1 MSNERKQSDPDFR
14 QLRVVSLES
23 RRADD
28 MVRLIEKNNGVPFV
42 SPSMKEVPLENNQPS
57 VDLAHRIRRMRS
69 VC

>member
-28 MVRLIEKNNGVPFV
+28 MVRLIEKTNGVPFV
-42 SPSMKEVPLENNQPS
+42 SP
-57 VDLAHRIRRMRS
+57 
-69 VC
+69 

>member
-57 VDLAHRIRRMRS
+57 VDLAHLSLIHI
-69 VC
+69 